1 MPTGPRSFAGWVAAP
16 SPMGSQQSADG
27 SNVPDPG
34 SRRSLAPDVGQAGQ
48 LARTGGSLI
57 GDRLRQ
63 FLKSKTFLG
72 GLSDAALDALIR
84 RGHVKKYV
92 AGEVICRRQEQGDSL
107 MIIIR
112 GLIKIA
118 NDNPDGKEIVLNFLE
133 RATPMER
140 WRCLAARHARPT
152 PSLWRRQKCSLFTRE
167 TSCPC
172 WLRIRKLCSK

>member
-16 SPMGSQQSADG
+16 SPMGSQRVRMAPMFQIQE
-27 SNVPDPG
+27 

-118 NDNPDGKEIVLNFLE
+118 NDPDGKEIVLNFLE